1 MRAGDWAE
9 VNALLDE
16 SSTGWG
22 LGEYRAMTQAASQV
36 TDWQG
41 ALRLLERMEADGKP
55 ADAAA
60 YGHAVAACAKAD
72 QPTEGRSLLDKLQKA
87 GVMAEARGYNQVM
100 SSFARQRR
108 WSEALGLLREMCA
121 AGVTPTV
128 ISYNAALSACSKAGR
143 WNEAIELLGEMEAGR
158 SKGGGSVPAP
168 DVISYST
175 VISACQKAST
185 GTMGASASAALE
197 TALELLERMR
207 CSSKVPVPTD
217 SAIVP
222 DEGTAEVPKTA
233 PVANVFTYTSA
244 ITALADAGRWEE
256 ALKTYASIP
265 DDVEKND
272 AIVNAAVCAA
282 SVGGDWV
289 TARSVL
295 EEALLVGVTPRTSSF
310 NMAINTAAG
319 AHQPAAALAILRRM
333 RTAGVRRNQLTYN
346 AALSALEA
354 GGRWQQALRLLRDM
368 RRARVAPSLISY
380 NLALGACAKAA
391 KISSA
396 KVSSAT
402 VSSAKVSSAKVSSAT
417 VSSTKVSS
425 ATVSSAKVSPLVSST
440 AADAAMEL
448 LLELQQLKLQP
459 DVTSYSSAIA
469 ALSDAGQWERLGGL
483 LGSTQAELLQ
493 PNGFSFSAAI
503 AACERAGE
511 WERLLALFAG
521 LRKAGG
527 AVDRSLW
534 NAALSAAA
542 CAPDA
547 GTETGVDLALS
558 LLGQMTEEGYAPDLH
573 SYNAL
578 LKACERAA
586 DWDTAIETLS
596 IMKSHKIV
604 PDAISYT
611 SAVGA
616 LGRAREWEKAL
627 SLWLTMLTDGISP
640 DTLAL
645 RTLLRAL
652 SGAAQ
657 WPTALAV
664 FDAVANS
671 EDAHVCTTP
680 VYEQALT
687 ACAVGAQP
695 ERAARYIEQMKCVGV
710 DISSACYAQLASAHA
725 AARDWRGALAVFK
738 GLMAD
743 GLRPDAPTYQAVYSA
758 CDQAGAQEE
767 AKALLEFAER
777 QGVPLIAI
785 VGEGE
790 GDDSISGSG

>member
-391 KISSA
+391 KIPSATVSSA
-396 KVSSAT
+396 TVSSAT
-402 VSSAKVSSAKVSSAT
+402 VSSAKVSSAKVSSA
-417 VSSTKVSS
+417 K
-425 ATVSSAKVSPLVSST
+425 VSSAKVSPLVSST

>member
-1 MRAGDWAE
+1 MHAGDWAE

-391 KISSA
+391 KIPSA

-402 VSSAKVSSAKVSSAT
+402 VSSAKVSSAK
-417 VSSTKVSS
+417 
-425 ATVSSAKVSPLVSST
+425 VSSAKVSPLVSST

>member
-1 MRAGDWAE
+1 MRASDWAE

-36 TDWQG
+36 TDWEG

-55 ADAAA
+55 TDAPAF
-60 YGHAVAACAKAD
+60 GHAVAACAKAD
-72 QPTEGRSLLDKLQKA
+72 QPTEGRALLDKLQKA
-87 GVMAEARGYNQVM
+87 GVMAEVRGYNQVM

-121 AGVTPTV
+121 AGVAPTV

-143 WNEAIELLGEMEAGR
+143 WSEATELLREMEAGS

-207 CSSKVPVPTD
+207 RSSKVQVPT
-217 SAIVP
+217 
-222 DEGTAEVPKTA
+222 EGAEVPKTA

-319 AHQPAAALAILRRM
+319 AQQPAAALAILRRM

-391 KISSA
+391 K
-396 KVSSAT
+396 
-402 VSSAKVSSAKVSSAT
+402 VSSAKVSSTTVSSVKVSSTTVSSAK

-425 ATVSSAKVSPLVSST
+425 ATVSPLVSST

-459 DVTSYSSAIA
+459 DVTSYSLAIA

-483 LGSTQAELLQ
+483 LGTTQAELLQ

-558 LLGQMTEEGYAPDLH
+558 LLGQMTEEGYAPDLL

-695 ERAARYIEQMKCVGV
+695 ERAARYIEQMKRVGV
-710 DISSACYAQLASAHA
+710 DISAACYAQLASAHA

-777 QGVPLIAI
+777 QGLPLIAI

-790 GDDSISGSG
+790 GDDSSSGGG

>member
-185 GTMGASASAALE
+185 GTMGASASAALD

-402 VSSAKVSSAKVSSAT
+402 VSSAKVSSAKVS
-417 VSSTKVSS
+417 
-425 ATVSSAKVSPLVSST
+425 PLVSNP

-469 ALSDAGQWERLGGL
+469 ALSDAGHWERLGGL

-493 PNGFSFSAAI
+493 PKGFSFSAAI
-503 AACERAGE
+503 AACESAGE

-671 EDAHVCTTP
+671 EDARVCTTP

-790 GDDSISGSG
+790 GDESISGSG

>member
-185 GTMGASASAALE
+185 GTMGASASAALD

-396 KVSSAT
+396 KVSSVT
-402 VSSAKVSSAKVSSAT
+402 VSSAKVSSAKVSSA
-417 VSSTKVSS
+417 K
-425 ATVSSAKVSPLVSST
+425 VSSAKVSPLVSNP

-503 AACERAGE
+503 AACESAGE

>member
-1 MRAGDWAE
+1 MHAGDWAE

-391 KISSA
+391 K
-396 KVSSAT
+396 
-402 VSSAKVSSAKVSSAT
+402 VSSAKVSSAKVSSA
-417 VSSTKVSS
+417 
-425 ATVSSAKVSPLVSST
+425 KVSPLVSNP

-503 AACERAGE
+503 AACESAGE

>member
-143 WNEAIELLGEMEAGR
+143 WNEAIELLGEMEAGS

-396 KVSSAT
+396 KVSSVTVSSAK

-417 VSSTKVSS
+417 VSSAK
-425 ATVSSAKVSPLVSST
+425 VSSAKVSPLVSST

-664 FDAVANS
+664 FDAVVNS

>member
-1 MRAGDWAE
+1 MRSSDWAE

-185 GTMGASASAALE
+185 GTMGASASAALD

-391 KISSA
+391 KVSSVKVSSA
-396 KVSSAT
+396 TVSSATVSSAT
-402 VSSAKVSSAKVSSAT
+402 VSSAKVSSAK
-417 VSSTKVSS
+417 
-425 ATVSSAKVSPLVSST
+425 VSSAKVSPLVSST

-448 LLELQQLKLQP
+448 LLELQQLKLQH
-459 DVTSYSSAIA
+459 DVTSYSLAIA

-483 LGSTQAELLQ
+483 LGTTQAELLQ

-664 FDAVANS
+664 FDAVVNS

>member
-396 KVSSAT
+396 KVSSA
-402 VSSAKVSSAKVSSAT
+402 KVSSAK
-417 VSSTKVSS
+417 
-425 ATVSSAKVSPLVSST
+425 VSSAKVSPLVSST

>member
-185 GTMGASASAALE
+185 GTMGASASAALD

-396 KVSSAT
+396 KVSSA
-402 VSSAKVSSAKVSSAT
+402 K

-425 ATVSSAKVSPLVSST
+425 AKVSSAKVSPLVSST

-671 EDAHVCTTP
+671 EDARVCTTP

>member
-1 MRAGDWAE
+1 MHAGDWAE

-391 KISSA
+391 KIPSA
-396 KVSSAT
+396 K
-402 VSSAKVSSAKVSSAT
+402 VSSAKVSSAKVS
-417 VSSTKVSS
+417 
-425 ATVSSAKVSPLVSST
+425 PLVSSH

>member
-1 MRAGDWAE
+1 MHAGDWAE

-72 QPTEGRSLLDKLQKA
+72 QPTEGRSLLDKLQTA

-391 KISSA
+391 K
-396 KVSSAT
+396 
-402 VSSAKVSSAKVSSAT
+402 VSSAKVSSAKVSSA
-417 VSSTKVSS
+417 
-425 ATVSSAKVSPLVSST
+425 KVSPLVSNP

>member
-402 VSSAKVSSAKVSSAT
+402 VSST
-417 VSSTKVSS
+417 
-425 ATVSSAKVSPLVSST
+425 KVSPLVSST

-503 AACERAGE
+503 AACESAGE

-743 GLRPDAPTYQAVYSA
+743 GLRPDAPTYQALYSA

>member
-1 MRAGDWAE
+1 MRSSDWAE

-319 AHQPAAALAILRRM
+319 AQQPAAALAILRRM

-396 KVSSAT
+396 KVSSVTVSSAT
-402 VSSAKVSSAKVSSAT
+402 VSSAKVSSAKVSSA
-417 VSSTKVSS
+417 K
-425 ATVSSAKVSPLVSST
+425 VSSAKVSPLVSST

-671 EDAHVCTTP
+671 EDARVCTTP

-710 DISSACYAQLASAHA
+710 DISAACYAQLASAHA

-777 QGVPLIAI
+777 QGLPFIAI

-790 GDDSISGSG
+790 GDDSSSGGG